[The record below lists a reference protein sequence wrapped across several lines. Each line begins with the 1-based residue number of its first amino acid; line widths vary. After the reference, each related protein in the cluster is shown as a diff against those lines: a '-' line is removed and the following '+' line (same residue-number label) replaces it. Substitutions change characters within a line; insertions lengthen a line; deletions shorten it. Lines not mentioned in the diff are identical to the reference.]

1 MTNFTDEGIQSV
13 GDEINEP
20 DVSNEGARTRGMGVE
35 AGLTETDASDES
47 KGDSARQP
55 TQAEILIE
63 LSREMVL
70 FRSSDGEDYAS
81 FQNGGHKET
90 LPLKSK
96 DFKDYLAARFYEL
109 KGKAPHSNAL
119 QSALAVLRGRAS
131 MIPWQQ
137 PVYSR
142 LAQMGSKVYLNLA
155 DDRWRVVEATSSG
168 WEVVSDHPIFFLR
181 PKGMAALPIP
191 ERGWCVSELRR
202 FINFADDEDFILLVS
217 WLVAA
222 LRPVGPYPI
231 LVLQG
236 EQGSAKSTTA
246 KMLRSLVDPSI
257 APLRRLPRN
266 ERDLMIA
273 AKNSWVLAFDNIS
286 KIPEWLAD
294 AFSSLAT
301 GGGLSTRQL
310 YSDTD
315 ETHLDATRPI
325 MLNGIED
332 LATRGDLLDRAIVI
346 NLPKIS
352 SGERK
357 REESL
362 WQDFEVAR
370 PRILGALLLAVAH
383 GLYNVDRIHRRKY
396 PRMADFA
403 HWSAATASGQPWE
416 DWQFINAY
424 EANILGANAICLEAD
439 VVAGVV
445 QALMEDTPS
454 WEGSAAELLE
464 KLNEIASEEATSDK
478 DWPTAANWLTNRL
491 RRIAPALRRSGIDV
505 EFDDKARPKRII
517 ISNTSRN

>member
-1 MTNFTDEGIQSV
+1 MTNSIDEGIQFNT
-13 GDEINEP
+13 DESAG
-20 DVSNEGARTRGMGVE
+20 SNEGALVGGME
-35 AGLTETDASDES
+35 AEPGRSETNASEES
-47 KGDSARQP
+47 QSDSARQP
-55 TQAEILIE
+55 TQAETLIE
-63 LSREMVL
+63 LAREMEL
-70 FRSSDGEDYAS
+70 FRGLDGEDYAS
-81 FQNGGHKET
+81 FQNGGHRET
-90 LPLKSK
+90 LLLKSK
-96 DFKDYLAARFYEL
+96 DFKDYLAARFWEL
-109 KGKAPHSNAL
+109 KGKPPHSNAL
-119 QSALAVLRGRAS
+119 QNALAVLHGHAS
-131 MIPWQQ
+131 MNPWRQ

-155 DDRWRVVEATSSG
+155 DDHWRVVEVTSSG
-168 WEVVSDHPIFFLR
+168 WKVTSDHPVFFLK
-181 PKGMAALPIP
+181 PKGMTALPIP
-191 ERGWCVSELRR
+191 LEGCCVSELQQ
-202 FINFADDEDFILLVS
+202 FINFGDYEDFILLVS

-246 KMLRSLVDPSI
+246 KMLRSLVDPSV

-357 REESL
+357 LEERLWRE
-362 WQDFEVAR
+362 FEVAR

-383 GLYNVDRIHRRKY
+383 GLYNVNSIHRRRY

-403 HWSAATASGQPWE
+403 HWSAATASGLPWE

-424 EANILGANAICLEAD
+424 EENILGANAICLEAD
-439 VVAGVV
+439 VMWGAI
-445 QALMEDTPS
+445 QALVESAPR
-454 WEGSAAELLE
+454 WEGGAAELLE
-464 KLNEIASEEATSDK
+464 KLNEIAGEEATGDK
-478 DWPTAANWLTNRL
+478 YWPTSANWLTNRL
-491 RRIAPALRRSGIDV
+491 RRIAPALRLSGVDV
-505 EFDDKARPKRII
+505 EFDAKARPKRII
-517 ISNTSRN
+517 ISKTSRN